1 MDVLLL
7 ELLFRYGTGAFSML
21 LGRAWGLSKTARVGS
36 MPLRLLGTAE
46 IPFRRPALPQVYG
59 LSLVFWIC

>member
-7 ELLFRYGTGAFSML
+7 ELLFECGAGGFSML
-21 LGRAWGLSKTARVGS
+21 LGRAGGLSKAARVGS
-36 MPLRLLGTAE
+36 MPLRFLGTAE

-59 LSLVFWIC
+59 LSLVFRIC